1 MKHLKKIGL
10 FILLAI
16 FLCSCGEKELNTPEN
31 LKIRNNVLTWDAVA
45 DATSYEI
52 YINGAK
58 YTSNVNSYNLPE
70 LSKDDV
76 IYVIAIGEDA
86 ISQKSSEFIYGTKTP
101 NLLENVLEY
110 IEGFMPSENQ
120 VFFGTINLPEK
131 FFSSGVQLSYK
142 SSMPNL
148 VTDAGVSL
156 EHEYDERVTITCT
169 ATLDGYTAT
178 KDFSFISRGIEYKE
192 RYQKTIEYIDQFF
205 EDNELFEGMELPTTL
220 PLYGGRIRWV
230 AEDPT
235 LIYDYNTLTFPE
247 NSKTTHLMA
256 EILFPGSV
264 YGIQHY
270 EVTLPASSLTKEER
284 AINFIKTSI
293 SSIGDYF
300 NLYEG
305 IEANINTE
313 YLIDETD
320 ENLVR
325 KFFTYK
331 TRPTVSQ
338 SKLDE
343 LVYEGY
349 QMPNEDNVLW
359 VVIHETGNTNVGKGA
374 LVHADLQWNNAYN
387 PEMDAREASWTYTVD
402 DHSIYQSFNDWVPVW
417 HATDG
422 RSEGG
427 GNLNG
432 IGIELCVNAD
442 NKYDAG
448 MLNDARLVAH
458 LLQEHNLGLINMKQ
472 HYDFYPTK
480 NCPENMRDDE
490 RWFEFLTLIA
500 REYYSQTI
508 LSDLDI
514 SYTINNENV
523 KEWPI
528 EGIYDATLINS
539 GEIIEIVVTVN
550 GQEFTVKSVKQ

>member
-10 FILLAI
+10 FILFTL
-16 FLCSCGEKELNTPEN
+16 FLCSCGEKELDVPQN
-31 LKIRNNVLTWDAVA
+31 LQIRNNVLIWDEVT

-52 YINGAK
+52 YINGTK
-58 YTSNVNSYNLPE
+58 YTSDVNNYNLPE

-76 IYVIAIGEDA
+76 IYVIALGENA
-86 ISQKSSEFIYGTKTP
+86 ISEKSNDFIYGTKTP
-101 NLLENVLEY
+101 NLLVNVLEY
-110 IEGFMPSENQ
+110 IEGFMPSENE
-120 VFFGTINLPEK
+120 VFFGDIKLPEK
-131 FFSSGVQLSYK
+131 FYSSGVQLSYK
-142 SSMPNL
+142 SNKPNL

-156 EHEYDERVTITCT
+156 EHEYDERVTISCT
-169 ATLDGYTAT
+169 ASLDGYTVT
-178 KDFSFISRGIEYKE
+178 KDFSFISRGIDYKV
-192 RYQKTIEYIDQFF
+192 RYQKTLEYIDQFF

-235 LIYDYNTLTFPE
+235 LIYDYKTLTFPE
-247 NSKTTHLMA
+247 YGKTTRLMA

-270 EVTLPASSLTKEER
+270 EVNLPASSLTKEER
-284 AINFIKTSI
+284 ALNFIKTSI
-293 SSIGDYF
+293 STVGDYF

-305 IEANINTE
+305 IQANINTE

-349 QMPNEDNVLW
+349 QMPNEDNILW

-374 LVHADLQWNNAYN
+374 LVHADLQWNNAYD

-402 DHSIYQSFNDWVPVW
+402 DHTIYQSFNDWVPVW

-458 LLQEHNLGLINMKQ
+458 LLQKHNLGLINMKQ

-490 RWFEFLTLIA
+490 RWFEFLTLIG
-500 REYYSQTI
+500 REYFSQTI
-508 LSDLDI
+508 LKDLDI
-514 SYTINNENV
+514 SYTINNDNV
-523 KEWPI
+523 KAWPI
-528 EGIYDATLINS
+528 EGIYDATLIDS
-539 GEIIEIVVTVN
+539 GEIVEIVVSVN
-550 GQEFTVKSVKQ
+550 GEQFTIQATKQ

>member
-10 FILLAI
+10 FILLTL
-16 FLCSCGEKELNTPEN
+16 FLCSCGEKELDVPQN
-31 LKIRNNVLTWDAVA
+31 LQIRNDILTWDAVT

-52 YINGAK
+52 YINGTK
-58 YTSNVNSYNLPE
+58 YTSNANSYNLPE

-76 IYVIAIGEDA
+76 IYVIAVGDGA
-86 ISQKSSEFIYGTKTP
+86 VSQKSSDFVYGTKTP
-101 NLLENVLEY
+101 NLLGNVLEY
-110 IEGFMPSENQ
+110 IEGFMPSENE
-120 VFFGTINLPEK
+120 VFFGNINLPEK
-131 FFSSGVQLSYK
+131 FYSSGVQLSYK
-142 SSMPNL
+142 SNMPNL

-169 ATLDGYTAT
+169 ATLDGYTLT

-192 RYQKTIEYIDQFF
+192 RYEKTLEYIDQFF
-205 EDNELFEGMELPTTL
+205 EENEIFEGMELPTTL

-235 LIYDYNTLTFPE
+235 LIYDYKTLTFPE
-247 NSKTTHLMA
+247 NSKTTRLMA

-270 EVTLPASSLTKEER
+270 VVNLPASSLTKEER

-293 SSIGDYF
+293 SSVGDYF

-305 IEANINTE
+305 INANINTE

-374 LVHADLQWNNAYN
+374 LVHADLQWNNAYD

-508 LSDLDI
+508 LKDLEI

-528 EGIYDATLINS
+528 EGIYDATLVKS
-539 GEIIEIVVTVN
+539 GESIEIVVKVN
-550 GQEFTVKSVKQ
+550 DQQFTVQSIKE